1 MLQCG
6 WDGKQAEVV
15 KDRETKT
22 EGPTALIQLEA
33 NNYHELTL
41 NKSFGFFMT
50 CAGCSV
56 SWQTN
61 ENIVVNAATY

>member
-56 SWQTN
+56 S
-61 ENIVVNAATY
+61 